1 LSRYEQ
7 NHVATS
13 VSARRD
19 SRKSKENDTMTTQT
33 QHHNVVTLDTDN
45 FESEV
50 LQSEQPVLVDFWADW
65 CPPCKAIGPVIE
77 GLSTEFEAIAI
88 VGKVDVDAN
97 KSLAQRYAIGSI
109 PSLLFFKNGEVVDR
123 VQGVVPKSE
132 LSVKLAALSAS
143 TSIDN

>member
-1 LSRYEQ
+1 
-7 NHVATS
+7 
-13 VSARRD
+13 
-19 SRKSKENDTMTTQT
+19 MTTQT
-33 QHHNVVTLDTDN
+33 QHHNVVTLDADN
-45 FESEV
+45 FEREV
-50 LQSEQPVLVDFWADW
+50 LQSKQPVLVDFWADW

-77 GLSTEFEAIAI
+77 RLSTEFEAIAI

>member
-1 LSRYEQ
+1 
-7 NHVATS
+7 
-13 VSARRD
+13 
-19 SRKSKENDTMTTQT
+19 MTTQT
-33 QHHNVVTLDTDN
+33 QHSNAVTLDAEN
-45 FESEV
+45 FEREV
-50 LQSEQPVLVDFWADW
+50 LQSDQPVLVDFWADW